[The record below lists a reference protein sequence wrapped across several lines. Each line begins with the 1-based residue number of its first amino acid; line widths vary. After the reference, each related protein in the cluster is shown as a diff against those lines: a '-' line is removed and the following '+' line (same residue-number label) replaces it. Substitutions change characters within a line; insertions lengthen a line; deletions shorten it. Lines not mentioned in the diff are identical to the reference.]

1 MKKNYASKIVSAFV
15 AIFVVVAIF
24 CMFASA
30 FTEAVQSTRGDVF
43 TVMFGQIGGVYNVVW
58 PLIIGFVLL
67 LLAFVV
73 AIIGLFLGEEAGKI
87 VAICEALLTVGAAIL
102 FLFSVQFYVAANA
115 DQIADINNTGITYL
129 GPGTICVS
137 VFAFLATAASLIGL
151 LVMSKK
157 D

>member
-43 TVMFGQIGGVYNVVW
+43 TVMFGEIGGIYNVVW
-58 PLIIGFVLL
+58 PLIIGFILL

-73 AIIGLFLGEEAGKI
+73 AVIGLFLGEEVGKI
-87 VAICEALLTVGAAIL
+87 VAICEALLTVGAGTL
-102 FLFSVQFYVAANA
+102 FLFSVQFYVAANS
-115 DQIADINNTGITYL
+115 DQIANINNTGITYL
-129 GPGTICVS
+129 GPGAICVS
-137 VFAFLATAASLIGL
+137 VFAFLAAATSLIGL
-151 LVMSKK
+151 LVMNKK